1 MVKPL
6 RENSVLANAPTSC
19 RGSMRRWPRITNETS
34 RRGRRSAV
42 WGLCFSWKI
51 PREIYR
57 NLWKSFFC
65 RNLYIMVW
73 IELKWYIEI
82 WTLFFFANIFPSWF
96 ESSWNGVYIYIYRNM
111 NCFFSPIFSHESWWI
126 IVVFILNSFRFRS
139 GNGPVKAN
147 RVMILWCCESNPPWV
162 PLMLQD
168 VYTWW
173 FFRFIVWTASVSSM
187 DCHMSLFP
195 DHSCVECLT
204 MYYVYRCI
212 YILYIIYPMH
222 ICNM

>member
-1 MVKPL
+1 MV
-6 RENSVLANAPTSC
+6 
-19 RGSMRRWPRITNETS
+19 
-34 RRGRRSAV
+34 
-42 WGLCFSWKI
+42 
-51 PREIYR
+51 YR
-57 NLWKSFFC
+57 NMNLIFF
-65 RNLYIMVW
+65 RQYFPIMVW
-73 IELKWYIEI
+73 IKLKWC
-82 WTLFFFANIFPSWF
+82 
-96 ESSWNGVYIYIYRNM
+96 IYIYRNM

-187 DCHMSLFP
+187 DCHMSLLP

-212 YILYIIYPMH
+212 YIYIYYISYTLCIYV
-222 ICNM
+222 ICKSTLIHYTKYR